1 MKVLFIY
8 PNFGRHADWHPELRE
23 LVPANEYLG
32 PPSLGIASVAAATP
46 PGVEVEFRDD
56 RVNRIDLQNLP
67 EADVYAIGS
76 FTPQATRAFELAAA
90 MRAQGKKVVMGGIF
104 PSLMPHVA
112 EEHADAIVVGEGEAV
127 WPTLL
132 ADAKAGKLR
141 KRYEGPPASYDTLA
155 PPNIDLYLDAEVE
168 GMKPDDYPVQLSR
181 GCPLKCDACALP
193 GSMGRSLRNVP
204 MPIVLDTVRKLAKR
218 GKLLSLT
225 EDTSFFGFSGARAH
239 FRSFLQQIKEIEDA
253 RVSYI
258 GISMPIVHKL
268 DPTLIAQCKEAGIN
282 MFYLVCGFDEITRKA
297 FGPGDP
303 EAMRKAEACIKRCH
317 DEGIEPY
324 TSLLIGNDEDDE
336 GTVDRILG
344 FCERTKL
351 RKAEFVVSTP
361 YPGTPIWNRLEA
373 EGRIIDRNWSRY
385 NDANVVFRPKNMTPD
400 GLTAAYIRLWRDF
413 YKSRKH
419 LEALPY
425 EQRTVQF

>member
-23 LVPANEYLG
+23 MVPCNEYLG

-46 PGVEVEFRDD
+46 EGIEVEIRDD
-56 RVNRIDLQNLP
+56 RGDRIDLANLP

-76 FTPQATRAFELAAA
+76 FTPQATRAFELADAL
-90 MRAQGKKVVMGGIF
+90 RAQGRTVVMGGIF
-104 PSLMPHVA
+104 PSLMPHLA
-112 EEHADAIVVGEGEAV
+112 TEHADAIVVGEGEPV
-127 WPTLL
+127 WPQLL
-132 ADAKAGKLR
+132 ADAKAGTLR
-141 KRYEGPPASYDTLA
+141 KRYDAPAADFATLA
-155 PPNIDLYLDAEVE
+155 PPNIDLYLDAEADSLR
-168 GMKPDDYPVQLSR
+168 PDDYPVQLSR

-193 GSMGRSLRNVP
+193 GSMGKSLRNIP
-204 MPIVLDTVRKLAKR
+204 MPIVLDTVRRLAAR

-239 FRSFLQQIKEIEDA
+239 FRSFLQQVKEIEGA

-258 GISMPIVHKL
+258 GISMPVVHKL
-268 DPTLIAQCKEAGIN
+268 DPTLFAQSREAGIN

-303 EAMRKAEACIKRCH
+303 AAMRKAEECIARCH

-324 TSLLIGNDEDDE
+324 SSLMIGNEEDDE

-351 RKAEFVVSTP
+351 AKAEFVVSTP
-361 YPGTPIWNRLEA
+361 YPGTPIWHRLEA
-373 EGRIIDRNWSRY
+373 EGRIIDRTWARY
-385 NDANVVFRPKNMTPD
+385 NDANVVFRPKKMTPD
-400 GLTAAYIRLWRDF
+400 QLTESYLRLWREF
-413 YKSRKH
+413 YQSRKH

-425 EQRTVQF
+425 EQRTIQF